1 MRQLLTVLI
10 AYLLFLIACS
20 EQADE
25 TTNQAHLEVPEA
37 ETIVLGAPN
46 VHCKISGVID
56 RTNLFQVEGVQPV
69 SVEMNRLR
77 LQWLNL
83 EKADTFG
90 YLTNAKDGDTLKVL
104 FEGAARYGIASIS
117 FNLDALPESQ
127 RYHWTLSDKNT
138 GDTIQFAEF
147 SY

>member
-1 MRQLLTVLI
+1 MRKLLTVLV
-10 AYLLFLIACS
+10 AYLLFLSACS

-25 TTNQAHLEVPEA
+25 TTKQARLEVPVA

-46 VHCKISGVID
+46 VGCHISRVID
-56 RTNLFQVEGVQPV
+56 RTNLFEVEGVQPV
-69 SVEMNRLR
+69 TVEMNRLV

-83 EKADTFG
+83 EKVDTFG

-117 FNLDALPESQ
+117 FNLDALPRGE
-127 RYHWTLSDKNT
+127 RFNWTLSEKNT

>member
-1 MRQLLTVLI
+1 MRKSRTVLV
-10 AYLLFLIACS
+10 ACLLVLNACS
-20 EQADE
+20 EQEAE
-25 TTNQAHLEVPEA
+25 LKNKVHLEVPEA
-37 ETIVLGAPN
+37 EKQVLGAPN
-46 VHCKISGVID
+46 VDCHISRVID
-56 RTNLFQVEGVQPV
+56 RTNLFEVEGVQPV
-69 SVEMNRLR
+69 TVEMNRLV

-83 EKADTFG
+83 EKVDTFG

-117 FNLDALPESQ
+117 FNLDALPRGE
-127 RYHWTLSDKNT
+127 RFNWTLSEKNT

>member
-1 MRQLLTVLI
+1 MRKSRIVLVACLLVLN
-10 AYLLFLIACS
+10 ACS
-20 EQADE
+20 EQEAE
-25 TTNQAHLEVPEA
+25 TTKQARLEVPEA

-46 VHCKISGVID
+46 VNCHISRVID
-56 RTNLFQVEGVQPV
+56 RTNLLEVEGVQPV
-69 SVEMNRLR
+69 SVEMNRLV

-83 EKADTFG
+83 EKVDTFG

-117 FNLDALPESQ
+117 FNLDALPQGE
-127 RYHWTLSDKNT
+127 RFNWTLSEKNT

-147 SY
+147 IY